1 MDTDSPTG
9 TVMVC
14 TATMVDMATLTL
26 TDTTMARGPLMPSPR
41 PMPMHSMVIM
51 VMAWDTT
58 VWATTGL
65 VTLVMLTL
73 TLMDTTMARGL
84 LMPSPLLMPTMA
96 TTTDM
101 LHTVITVDTT
111 ATPTPIVPTDTTDI
125 ITKLL
130 LFC

>member
-1 MDTDSPTG
+1 
-9 TVMVC
+9 
-14 TATMVDMATLTL
+14 MATLTL

-58 VWATTGL
+58 VWATTVLATTGW
-65 VTLVMLTL
+65 VMLVMLTL
-73 TLMDTTMARGL
+73 TLMDTTMARG
-84 LMPSPLLMPTMA
+84 LLMPTMA

>member
-1 MDTDSPTG
+1 MG
-9 TVMVC
+9 
-14 TATMVDMATLTL
+14 TL

-58 VWATTGL
+58 VWATTVLATTGW
-65 VTLVMLTL
+65 VMLVMLTL

-130 LFC
+130 LF

>member
-1 MDTDSPTG
+1 
-9 TVMVC
+9 MVC

-58 VWATTGL
+58 VWATTVLATTGW
-65 VTLVMLTL
+65 VMLVMLTL

-101 LHTVITVDTT
+101 LHTLSPWILRLPLRPACLRILRRSSLSYCD
-111 ATPTPIVPTDTTDI
+111 
-125 ITKLL
+125 
-130 LFC
+130 

>member
-1 MDTDSPTG
+1 
-9 TVMVC
+9 
-14 TATMVDMATLTL
+14 MVDMATLTL
-26 TDTTMARGPLMPSPR
+26 TDTTMARGLLIPSPR
-41 PMPMHSMVIM
+41 PMPMHSM

-58 VWATTGL
+58 VWATTVLATTGW
-65 VTLVMLTL
+65 VMLVMLTL